1 MSLSY
6 YCSGNVNAPVLVLL
20 HGFLGS
26 ASDWCS
32 LLALLKEDYYLI
44 TVDLPGH
51 GLSHWVEDDVQGADY
66 FCHRLEQTVQ
76 TIEQMEGGSLIRFNL
91 LGYSLGGRLAM
102 AYTIAFP
109 ERVEK
114 LLLEGAHPGLISEQE
129 RSERYQS
136 DLHWAGRFRNE
147 PVADV
152 LWDWYK
158 QPVFSDLDDSQI
170 RSLIH
175 ERSKGSG
182 LLLADALMSFSLSKQ
197 PNYCRALS
205 RLKAECQ
212 QRTGSP
218 LFPSVHYFY
227 GEHDRKFGQI
237 GQHLLTEQVIH
248 SIHPVVG
255 CGHNVHREQP
265 DVMARLL
272 RELF

>member
-6 YCSGNVNAPVLVLL
+6 YCSGAANAPALVLL

-26 ASDWCS
+26 AGDWQP
-32 LLALLKEDYYLI
+32 LLALLKDDYHLI
-44 TVDLPGH
+44 AVDLPGH
-51 GLSHWVEDDVQGADY
+51 GSSQWVEEDAQGADY
-66 FCHRLEQTVQ
+66 FCHRLEQTIQ
-76 TIEQMEGGSLIRFNL
+76 TIEQIEGISLKPFNL

-102 AYTIAFP
+102 AYTIAYP

-114 LLLEGAHPGLISEQE
+114 LLLEGAHPGLVSEQE

-136 DLHWAGRFRNE
+136 DLQWARRFREE
-147 PVADV
+147 PVAEV

-182 LLLADALMSFSLSKQ
+182 LLLADALVSFSLSKQ
-197 PNYCRALS
+197 PNYRQALCQFRAGSALS
-205 RLKAECQ
+205 PC
-212 QRTGSP
+212 
-218 LFPSVHYFY
+218 VHYFY
-227 GEHDRKFGQI
+227 GENDHKFGQL
-237 GQHLLTEQVIH
+237 GQHLLAEHVIH
-248 SIHPVVG
+248 SVHPVAG

-265 DVMARLL
+265 EAMARLL
-272 RELF
+272 RTL